1 MRSTPAA
8 ERGYDRDDGDDDDD
22 VDDAGGDGAMSGRPP

>member
-1 MRSTPAA
+1 MRSTLAA